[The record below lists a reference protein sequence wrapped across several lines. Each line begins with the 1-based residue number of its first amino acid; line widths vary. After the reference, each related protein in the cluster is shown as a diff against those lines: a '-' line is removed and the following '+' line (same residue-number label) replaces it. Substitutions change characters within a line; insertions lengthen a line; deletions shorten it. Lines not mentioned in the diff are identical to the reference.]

1 MMPNFSI
8 AWLVNSTNPS
18 IAMTHRDPVTD
29 ALIYPEL
36 GNEAIIVNTQAA
48 ALAALGIIVPVMI
61 ALRPFRR
68 RWNDRLTEHLWS
80 EETAGVLQ
88 TQL

>member
-1 MMPNFSI
+1 
-8 AWLVNSTNPS
+8 
-18 IAMTHRDPVTD
+18 MTHRDPVTD

-68 RWNDRLTEHLWS
+68 RWNDRLTEHL
-80 EETAGVLQ
+80 
-88 TQL
+88 